1 MNNWDEIWIKKG
13 NEQTNDLNILNGF
26 DVCNLKFTAKDTV
39 ESIIKQCKILKTYKI
54 LEVGSGAGR
63 LAKVFL
69 EKQYDY
75 YAVEK
80 SESLVNKFKKLI
92 DKNKIQLNNTNLLP
106 FESNTFD
113 IVFCWSIIQYLDS
126 IESFKILLNEMS
138 RVAKKYI
145 FLGDIYEFEEY
156 HKKNYKYQSNTLK
169 HLFIPKQYF
178 TNNKSINVTSK
189 MYKYYICN
197 FNNSTNTRYN
207 CLIYLNKTLKN
218 IQKVQNFF
226 NADEIDDIND
236 ELLRLEKKKDIKN
249 YIWKYYEF
257 SNKSLLSRIEYF
269 VKHSTKFKKISEFF
283 FNNRPYY
290 LMKDKINCKYPNG
303 EGFAPHQ
310 DAASGWLKYSNH
322 HITVAIPLTDTT
334 IQNGC
339 LWVADINCDKLLTKE
354 FTDLTADIVDDMLYK
369 PIETKKGDIIIFDS
383 FVPHKSFIN
392 KTKKSRKILFFTYS
406 YNENKINTMYE
417 DYHRDKF
424 LVVPPDIYR
433 LKNKKYRSG
442 NTFKKR

>member
-39 ESIIKQCKILKTYKI
+39 ESIIKQCKILKTDKI

-169 HLFIPKQYF
+169 HLFI
-178 TNNKSINVTSK
+178 
-189 MYKYYICN
+189 
-197 FNNSTNTRYN
+197 
-207 CLIYLNKTLKN
+207 
-218 IQKVQNFF
+218 
-226 NADEIDDIND
+226 
-236 ELLRLEKKKDIKN
+236 
-249 YIWKYYEF
+249 
-257 SNKSLLSRIEYF
+257 
-269 VKHSTKFKKISEFF
+269 
-283 FNNRPYY
+283 
-290 LMKDKINCKYPNG
+290 
-303 EGFAPHQ
+303 
-310 DAASGWLKYSNH
+310 
-322 HITVAIPLTDTT
+322 
-334 IQNGC
+334 
-339 LWVADINCDKLLTKE
+339 
-354 FTDLTADIVDDMLYK
+354 
-369 PIETKKGDIIIFDS
+369 
-383 FVPHKSFIN
+383 
-392 KTKKSRKILFFTYS
+392 
-406 YNENKINTMYE
+406 
-417 DYHRDKF
+417 
-424 LVVPPDIYR
+424 
-433 LKNKKYRSG
+433 
-442 NTFKKR
+442 